1 MVEGLTLGN
10 PTYFSN
16 FFLTLSF
23 LRYNLILAMPLNP
36 SSSDHHAQK
45 LNSLGTR
52 QFTRILKLRQSKI
65 TIMIRVVSVRKL
77 LKLSVR

>member
-52 QFTRILKLRQSKI
+52 QFTRYDLFHIFADYLAVILLGGFL
-65 TIMIRVVSVRKL
+65 MH
-77 LKLSVR
+77 